1 MDIRQLTYF
10 IEVARHGS
18 FTKAAR
24 HLHITQPTLSK
35 MVRQLEEELGVALFD
50 RSSKQIELTDA
61 GETILRSSQQIV
73 KSLDNMTAE
82 LDDVV
87 QLKKGTLR
95 LGIPPM
101 IGVHF
106 FPSIIERFHSKYPQ
120 IRLQLVEQGGK
131 LIEAGVDGGEL
142 DVGLVILPMADEEK
156 FHLLPCIEEPLQLVV
171 YPGHPAASRESIA
184 LRELEHEPFIMFK
197 DEFTLHHLIK
207 EQCRQAGFEPGVVF
221 ESSQWDFMV
230 ELVASKFGVTL
241 LPGGVCRMLDPARF
255 RTVPLRQP
263 AILWR
268 LYMIWKKDKYLS
280 FAAREWISFM
290 ESARESR

>member
-10 IEVARHGS
+10 IEVAKHRS
-18 FTKAAR
+18 FTKAAQ

-35 MVRQLEEELGVALFD
+35 MVRMLEDELGVTLFD

-61 GETILRSSQQIV
+61 GETILRSSQQIL

-101 IGVHF
+101 IGGHV

-120 IRLQLVEQGGK
+120 IRLQLVEHGGK
-131 LIEAGVDGGEL
+131 LIEAGVDNGEL
-142 DVGLVILPMADEEK
+142 DVGLVILPIVDEEK
-156 FHLLPCIEEPLQLVV
+156 FHLLPCIEEQLHLVV
-171 YPGHPAASRESIA
+171 HPGHWASSYRSIE
-184 LRELEHEPFIMFK
+184 LRELEHESFIMFK
-197 DEFTLHHLIK
+197 DEFTLHHLIQ
-207 EQCRQAGFEPGVVF
+207 EQCRQAGFEPDVVF
-221 ESSQWDFMV
+221 ESSQWDFMIQ
-230 ELVASKFGVTL
+230 LVAAKFGIAL
-241 LPGGVCRMLDPARF
+241 LPGGVCRGLDPAKF
-255 RTVPLRQP
+255 RIVPLIQP
-263 AILWR
+263 TVLWR

-280 FAAREWISFM
+280 FAAREWISM
-290 ESARESR
+290 MQSAWQKR